1 MSDRAYVHAYV
12 PGAAQP
18 ALVGQVIVMAT
29 GNDGFCRFKYAR
41 EWLDAP
47 QAFALDP
54 EVLPLEDR
62 AFESPPGWEVF
73 GALRDAGP
81 DYWGRKLIERRQDRF
96 GLGELDFLLA
106 AGDERTGSLAFSTG
120 RAYAA
125 GASPPAFAQL
135 ARLAD
140 AAARVEGD
148 EAVSAE
154 LLTLLGAG
162 TGTLGGMRPKATVE
176 QDGVLWVAKFP
187 SREDRY
193 TITRWEF
200 ATLALARAV
209 GLRVPDHRLES
220 VGGRAVL
227 LTARFDR
234 RGGAIR
240 ERAHY
245 LSGLTMLDLHER
257 DYGRGSY
264 ADLALWLRRHGSA
277 PGEDVPELFLRMVF
291 NVLIGNTDDHL
302 RNHAVIDFGD
312 GFRLSPLFDVMPW
325 PATGGERL
333 QAIGVGRQGRL
344 ATVENALSDAA
355 LFGLKPDAAQAEIR
369 RLQAAIAGGWEAAF
383 RGAGLPAREFE
394 LVGRLLTGAG

>member
-12 PGAAQP
+12 PGAAGP

-47 QAFALDP
+47 RAFSLDP
-54 EVLPLEDR
+54 EILPLEDR

-81 DYWGRKLIERRQDRF
+81 DYWGRKLIERRQDRL

-106 AGDERTGSLAFSTG
+106 AGDERTGALAFSTE

-125 GASPPAFAQL
+125 GALPPAFAQL

-140 AAARVEGD
+140 AAARVERD
-148 EAVSAE
+148 EAVPTE

-176 QDGVLWVAKFP
+176 RDGTLWVAKFP

-193 TITRWEF
+193 AITRWEY
-200 ATLALARAV
+200 ATLVLAKAA

-234 RGGAIR
+234 HRGAIR
-240 ERAHY
+240 GRAHY
-245 LSGLTMLDLHER
+245 LSGLTMLGLHER
-257 DYGRGSY
+257 DYGHGSY
-264 ADLALWLRRHGSA
+264 ADLALWLRRHGAA
-277 PGEDVPELFLRMVF
+277 PGEDAPELFRRMVF
-291 NVLIGNTDDHL
+291 NVLVGNTDDHL